1 MSISGFLSDFS
12 LSEIFQFIEKRRK
25 TGLLT
30 LRALPHSQ
38 AKFSVYYIWVSQ
50 GRVVAAANRLDQQ
63 GLVSL
68 IEQHQVVSDRVLDKL
83 VHWCCPLNVPL
94 GLYLKNQGVLQ
105 TAQLKAL
112 FKAQVLQQVSDLFK
126 LKEGEFKFEQN
137 AFIPAREMTGL
148 GIDVG
153 ELIAMVSPTSNPTP
167 KLPENQPFAK
177 IYEVCKFQFAARQT
191 QLTYAS

>member
-12 LSEIFQFIEKRRK
+12 LPEIFQFIEKRRK

-30 LRALPHSQ
+30 LRALPKSQ
-38 AKFSVYYIWVSQ
+38 ATPAVYYIWVSQ

-83 VHWCCPLNVPL
+83 VHWCCPLDVPL

-105 TAQLKAL
+105 TEQLQEL
-112 FKAQVLQQVSDLFK
+112 FKLQVLQQVGILFK
-126 LKEGEFKFEQN
+126 FKEAEFKFDQN
-137 AFIPAREMTGL
+137 AFIPTREMTGL
-148 GIDVG
+148 SIEAGALSALAYPTI
-153 ELIAMVSPTSNPTP
+153 SPPG
-167 KLPENQPFAK
+167 KPFSK
-177 IYEVCKFQFAARQT
+177 IHKACKFQLGARQN
-191 QLTYAS
+191 QLAYAS